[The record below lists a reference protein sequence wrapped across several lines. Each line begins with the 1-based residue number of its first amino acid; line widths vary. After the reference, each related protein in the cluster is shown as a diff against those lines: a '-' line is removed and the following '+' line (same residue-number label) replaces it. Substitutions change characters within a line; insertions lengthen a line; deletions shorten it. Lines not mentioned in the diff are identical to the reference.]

1 MNKKFKC
8 SCCGACCKLVGC
20 SIIPE
25 IKAMAKEN
33 TDECRH
39 LLPNN
44 KCAIYDSRPIF
55 CRVDDYYDQYIK
67 DKSGITREQWYEDN
81 HKHCKLLRNML
92 NIKEPIEND
101 DQMNKPDKIYMPNEL
116 LSEEWQRHIENLDT
130 EYIRKDA
137 ILDIL
142 KQEKE
147 NVGIGLNAYAAGE
160 ENGKC
165 ELINKLIQ
173 QIQML

>member
-1 MNKKFKC
+1 MI
-8 SCCGACCKLVGC
+8 V
-20 SIIPE
+20 
-25 IKAMAKEN
+25 
-33 TDECRH
+33 
-39 LLPNN
+39 
-44 KCAIYDSRPIF
+44 
-55 CRVDDYYDQYIK
+55 
-67 DKSGITREQWYEDN
+67 
-81 HKHCKLLRNML
+81 
-92 NIKEPIEND
+92 
-101 DQMNKPDKIYMPNEL
+101 PDKIYMPNEL

-165 ELINKLIQ
+165 ELLNKLIE